1 MISGRSSLQGAY
13 GTKVVSA
20 LSRKPGGQSQL
31 SAAFTLIKCNW
42 GIGMMGMPYML
53 DQAGTIAGV
62 IMFVASM
69 ALTQLSIDRL
79 LEVDAELLRQHRLR
93 KRSVAAAAI
102 GSAAKRTSAPA
113 AAGLTQPL
121 WATDD
126 SDSADLDYAG
136 IMQRSLGGI
145 GEWLAIASIV
155 VSAWGSCIA
164 YLKFISDNGG
174 SLCRLCTDPTCTA
187 CSITTWGWVL
197 VAAGPLAALAILDDV
212 RFLAPASV
220 VGLGSAFAFA
230 CVVVAGAFSHLS
242 GEDVAHFFHT
252 EPHVKWQTLPLAM
265 SIAAFCN
272 EVSAVASL
280 GSLSS
285 LSSLGPR
292 LPALCRAL
300 PCVDWLTLDWS
311 LDGRESSS

>member
-1 MISGRSSLQGAY
+1 MISGHSSLQGAY
-13 GTKVVSA
+13 GTKVASA

-69 ALTQLSIDRL
+69 ALTQLSIVRL

-126 SDSADLDYAG
+126 SDSTDLDYAG

-164 YLKFISDNGG
+164 YLKFISDNLH
-174 SLCRLCTDPTCTA
+174 SLFGL
-187 CSITTWGWVL
+187 TTWGWVL

-285 LSSLGPR
+285 LGPR